1 MTTEEYNNC
10 VTIHADGVFRFVLKN
25 IAQHSDAQDIVQS
38 AFEKL
43 WMKREIVSA
52 DKSKAYLFSIAHNTM
67 IDWIRR
73 KKFVDAY
80 QNVPERGERI
90 SERQFEAR
98 ELVDKCLAQLTPIQK
113 SLILL
118 RDYEGYD
125 YEEIAN
131 ITELSLS
138 QVKVYL
144 FRARK
149 KLQDTIQLLEKAV

>member
-1 MTTEEYNNC
+1 MTIEEYNNC
-10 VTIHADGVFRFVLKN
+10 VKIHADGVFRFVLKN
-25 IAQHSDAQDIVQS
+25 IAQHSDAEDIVQS
-38 AFEKL
+38 TFEKL
-43 WMKREIVSA
+43 WMKREIVSY

-67 IDWIRR
+67 IDWIRK

-80 QNVPERGERI
+80 QSVPEKGERAF
-90 SERQFEAR
+90 ERQFEAK
-98 ELVDKCLAQLTPIQK
+98 ELLDKCLEQLPPIQK

-131 ITELSLS
+131 ITELNLS